1 MMLFLKISNPN
12 NSLILLLGQNK
23 SRHMLTKKAHID
35 SRYKNDHSFRSNG
48 LLTVMCIRAVTLSKI
63 AE

>member
-1 MMLFLKISNPN
+1 
-12 NSLILLLGQNK
+12 
-23 SRHMLTKKAHID
+23 MLTKKAHID

-48 LLTVMCIRAVTLSKI
+48 LLTVMWIRAVTLSKI